1 MLYSLS
7 KYKDDS
13 LLITVKNLLLTIKYL
28 KFMKI
33 QNKIENFFSIVF
45 SEKIIKIVEKYILYL
60 ASIGF
65 VVHLS
70 LIFLNNYNLID
81 LAIIQS
87 NLLSNPISALYTPFS
102 FILVY
107 EAFLLIYY
115 IPRSFTTAVGKQYE
129 IISLIVIRKIFGDI
143 PLIDLNANWVE
154 NPNNL
159 QLIYDLVGILVIFFL
174 IYLFRRTKENLP
186 VKSVS
191 EKLDRFIA
199 SKKLVSIVL
208 LPILLV
214 TVFISFFSWYNG
226 VFINESF
233 DVNINYL
240 FFNEFFT
247 LLILVDVF
255 ILLLSFQYTERY
267 SQLIRNTGFIIST
280 ILLRLSFL
288 ATGLANITLII
299 SGIVFGL
306 LILMIYNQI
315 EKE

>member
-1 MLYSLS
+1 
-7 KYKDDS
+7 
-13 LLITVKNLLLTIKYL
+13 
-28 KFMKI
+28 MKI

-233 DVNINYL
+233 DVNINHL

-280 ILLRLSFL
+280 ILLRLSFS

-306 LILMIYNQI
+306 LILMIYNLI

>member
-1 MLYSLS
+1 
-7 KYKDDS
+7 
-13 LLITVKNLLLTIKYL
+13 
-28 KFMKI
+28 MKI
-33 QNKIENFFSIVF
+33 QNKIEDLFSTIF
-45 SEKIIKIVEKYILYL
+45 SESVLKGIEKYILYL

-65 VVHLS
+65 VIHLS
-70 LIFLNNYNLID
+70 LIFLNNNNLID
-81 LAIIQS
+81 LAFINS

-102 FILVY
+102 FILIY

-143 PLIDLNANWVE
+143 PLVDLDANWIE
-154 NPNNL
+154 NSNNL

-208 LPILLV
+208 LPILLGIC
-214 TVFISFFSWYNG
+214 FFSFFSWYNG
-226 VFINESF
+226 VFVKELF
-233 DVNINYL
+233 DQDLNYL
-240 FFNEFFT
+240 FFNEFFS

-280 ILLRLSFL
+280 ILLRLSFSVS
-288 ATGLANITLII
+288 GLTSILLII

-306 LILMIYNQI
+306 LILLIYNAI